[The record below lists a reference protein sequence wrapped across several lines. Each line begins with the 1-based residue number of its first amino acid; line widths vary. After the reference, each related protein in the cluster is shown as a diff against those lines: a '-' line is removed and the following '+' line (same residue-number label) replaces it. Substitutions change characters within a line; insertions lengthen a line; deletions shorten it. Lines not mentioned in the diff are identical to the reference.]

1 MELERWLEI
10 LAMESV
16 VRNSTHMNV
25 YYYGEYIL
33 EMKDVIISKTCLL
46 AAHLLGQ

>member
-16 VRNSTHMNV
+16 VNISSHMDMC
-25 YYYGEYIL
+25 YYGEYIL

-46 AAHLLGQ
+46 MDHLLGQ